1 MTTFS
6 GGTTT
11 TEAIIGTTGTAVA
24 ETWLILGKMLLSFQ
38 NWWLMLRRTATLPM
52 VRWIL
57 NVWFKVW
64 DHECLTMI
72 KYFHFYCGIK
82 QSFSEL
88 SSGITTARGCG
99 VGGDLVQYL
108 QVELKLKRGKVKV
121 SVGGT
126 QTKKFKRRRWRKAG
140 FHPFF
145 LCFCH
150 MYYTIEHP
158 QGTPYVFWEN
168 SVCFSRPGF
177 NDTQEVRLSPTFL
190 KCCTFLWH

>member
-1 MTTFS
+1 MT
-6 GGTTT
+6 
-11 TEAIIGTTGTAVA
+11 I
-24 ETWLILGKMLLSFQ
+24 
-38 NWWLMLRRTATLPM
+38 
-52 VRWIL
+52 
-57 NVWFKVW
+57 
-64 DHECLTMI
+64 I

-177 NDTQEVRLSPTFL
+177 NDTQEVRLSPISP
-190 KCCTFLWH
+190 KCCTFCHTRCASAQGTGATRTTPPPEPRTLTIRGLVKDQIQPLLMVS